1 MFMKE
6 LIFFCIPILFNYL
19 IQQLYSSVDL
29 MFVGN
34 FAGLDAASA
43 IGISSMLITCLIGF
57 FGGFSTGAGILI
69 AKAVGEK
76 NEDSL
81 QIQIRQVLIAALLLG
96 IVMELIA
103 YPLIPHFLRWT
114 NTPDAAFTQAMQYL
128 NIYALSFIFALA
140 YSSFSAALRSMGD
153 SMSTF
158 IGQLLGGGINIA
170 LDALFICV
178 FRWGVKGAAWA
189 SVISQLL
196 AAGYLL
202 TKLLPR
208 VSGHIAIKDCLRE
221 RTMYQIFLLGI
232 PVGLQSLVISLS
244 NVFVQGQINTLGSA
258 AIAAFT
264 AYFKVELI
272 IYYPIMA
279 LGQGL
284 MTFVGHQS
292 GAGNERNADQLT
304 KSAIA
309 FGSVAAA
316 ALSMIT
322 ILFAKPLF
330 RAFIPDQETIALGAR
345 IARWNFPFYFTYVFL
360 QLFGDSLRGRGI
372 VRQPM
377 FVVLINFSVIRTLA
391 LFFAVHHS
399 KSVLWIAACYP
410 FTWVTAAICMT
421 ALYFYYTRRHKGSW
435 LHEKK

>member
-1 MFMKE
+1 MKN
-6 LIFFCIPILFNYL
+6 LIIFCIPILFNYL

-34 FAGLDAASA
+34 FAGLDASSA

-76 NEDSL
+76 NEDTL
-81 QIQIRQVLIAALLLG
+81 QILIRQVLIAAILLG
-96 IVMELIA
+96 IVTELIA
-103 YPLIPHFLRWT
+103 YPLIPRFLKWT
-114 NTPDAAFTQAMQYL
+114 NTPANVFTPAMQYL
-128 NIYALSFIFALA
+128 NIYALSFVFVLA
-140 YSSFSAALRSMGD
+140 YGAFSAVLRSVGD

-158 IGQLLGGGINIA
+158 IGQALGGGINIA

-178 FRWGVKGAAWA
+178 FHWGTKGAAWA

-202 TKLLPR
+202 TKLLPK
-208 VSGHIAIKDCLRE
+208 VSGHVVFRDCLRE

-244 NVFVQGQINTLGSA
+244 NVFVQGQINMLGST

-264 AYFKVELI
+264 VYFKVELI

-284 MTFVGHQS
+284 TTFVGHQI
-292 GAGNERNADQLT
+292 GAKEERNADLIT
-304 KSAIA
+304 KKAVA
-309 FGSVAAA
+309 FGTAVAAG
-316 ALSMIT
+316 LSIIT
-322 ILFAKPLF
+322 MLLARPLF
-330 RAFIPDQETIALGAR
+330 RVFIPNQETIELGAQITR
-345 IARWNFPFYFTYVFL
+345 LNFPFYFTYVFL

-377 FVVLINFSVIRTLA
+377 AVVLINFSVIRTLA
-391 LFFAVHHS
+391 LLFAVNDR

-421 ALYFYYTRRHKGSW
+421 VLYHHYTRRKKDPW
-435 LHEKK
+435 LRGKK